1 MPFGKLPVWMA
12 FLELED
18 IHESAQP
25 CDFFFFSESLWKDL
39 SNVQPAEEDVRT
51 H

>member
-1 MPFGKLPVWMA
+1 MPFGKHPVWMA

-25 CDFFFFSESLWKDL
+25 CPQLERQNTPGNWEQLVL
-39 SNVQPAEEDVRT
+39 R
-51 H
+51 